1 MIKTLLNTHLTPSQL
16 IASINTLNMTAE
28 VKKLADQLPK
38 KTARTFDS
46 AHCAEILRL
55 TNTHTGTL
63 TLHCN
68 KSGNISLKAPD
79 NAPASEQ
86 LYSVPGNSVLFS
98 INAEPFSV
106 QLYNL
111 EDEHL
116 TRAELVIVDAGNPL
130 FIDGTQTLFDSN
142 AHGTGH
148 SAFIGSLNFPDKSAD
163 IYVFDRVSLQKTAWF
178 PHDDSAARYLVS
190 LELLE
195 AAQDPGAGKVAE
207 ELIYHYHPAVAWKA
221 FQMIHLVNPAA
232 ALGYAPLLRNLQ
244 NTRLNDL
251 LDQHAGEIA

>member
-1 MIKTLLNTHLTPSQL
+1 MIKTLLDADLTPSQL
-16 IASINTLNMTAE
+16 INRIKTLNMSAE
-28 VKKLADQLPK
+28 VKKLANQLPK
-38 KTARTFDS
+38 KTARTFES
-46 AHCAEILRL
+46 SQQAEILRR

-68 KSGNISLKAPD
+68 EVGNISLKTPD
-79 NAPASEQ
+79 NAPAPEH

-98 INAEPFSV
+98 INAASFSL
-106 QLYNL
+106 QLYKL

-116 TRAELVIVDAGNPL
+116 TRGELVIVDAGNPL

-142 AHGTGH
+142 VDGTGH
-148 SAFIGSLNFPDKSAD
+148 SAFIGSVNFPDKSAD
-163 IYVFDRVSLQKTAWF
+163 IYVFDRVSLQKIAWF

-195 AAQDPGAGKVAE
+195 AAQDPDASRVAE

-221 FQMIHLVNPAA
+221 FQIIHLLNPAT

-244 NTRLNDL
+244 NTRLNEL
-251 LDQHAGEIA
+251 LDQHGGEIA

>member
-1 MIKTLLNTHLTPSQL
+1 MITTLLNSDLTPSQ
-16 IASINTLNMTAE
+16 IITSIKTLNLSAE

-38 KTARTFDS
+38 QTANTS
-46 AHCAEILRL
+46 EPSYHAAIMKL

-68 KSGNISLKAPD
+68 NSGNISLKVPD
-79 NAPASEQ
+79 NAPTPEQ
-86 LYSVPGNSVLFS
+86 LYSVPGNSVLFA
-98 INAEPFSV
+98 INAESYSV
-106 QLYNL
+106 QLY
-111 EDEHL
+111 EVADEHL
-116 TRAELVIVDAGNPL
+116 TLGHRVIVDASNPL
-130 FIDGTQTLFDSN
+130 FIDGTKTVFDSN
-142 AHGTGH
+142 PDGTGH
-148 SAFIGSLNFPDKSAD
+148 SAFIGSFNFPDKSAD
-163 IYVFDRVSLQKTAWF
+163 IYVFDRVSLQKIAWF

-195 AAQDPGAGKVAE
+195 AARDPGAGKVAE

-221 FQMIHLVNPAA
+221 FQMIHRVNPAT
-232 ALGYAPLLRNLQ
+232 ALGYAPLLKNLQ

>member
-1 MIKTLLNTHLTPSQL
+1 MIKTLLSTDLTPSQL
-16 IASINTLNMTAE
+16 IARIKTLNMTAE
-28 VKKLADQLPK
+28 VKKLADPLPK
-38 KTARTFDS
+38 KTARAFDS
-46 AHCAEILRL
+46 SHGAEILRL

-79 NAPASEQ
+79 SAPASEQ

-98 INAEPFSV
+98 INAEPFPL
-106 QLYNL
+106 QLYEL

-232 ALGYAPLLRNLQ
+232 ALVYAPLLRNLQ
-244 NTRLNDL
+244 NTRLNNL
-251 LDQHAGEIA
+251 LDQHVGEMA

>member
-1 MIKTLLNTHLTPSQL
+1 MIKNLLNSDLKPSQ
-16 IASINTLNMTAE
+16 IISNIKKLNMTAE
-28 VKKLADQLPK
+28 VKKLADQSPK
-38 KTARTFDS
+38 QIDS
-46 AHCAEILRL
+46 TSEPSYRAAIMKL

-68 KSGNISLKAPD
+68 NSGNISLKVPD

-86 LYSVPGNSVLFS
+86 LYSVPGNSVLFA
-98 INAEPFSV
+98 INAEPFSI
-106 QLYNL
+106 QLYEV

-116 TRAELVIVDAGNPL
+116 ILGEKVVVDASNPL

-142 AHGTGH
+142 ADGTGH

-163 IYVFDRVSLQKTAWF
+163 IYVFDRVSLKKIAWF

-221 FQMIHLVNPAA
+221 FQMIHLVNPAT
-232 ALGYAPLLRNLQ
+232 ALGYEPILRNLQ
-244 NTRLNDL
+244 NTRVNDL
-251 LDQHAGEIA
+251 LDQHVGDIA

>member
-1 MIKTLLNTHLTPSQL
+1 MIKNLLNPDLTPSQ
-16 IASINTLNMTAE
+16 IINSIKKLNMSIE
-28 VKKLADQLPK
+28 VKNLANQLPK
-38 KTARTFDS
+38 QTAHTTDS
-46 AHCAEILRL
+46 FHHAEIMKL

-68 KSGNISLKAPD
+68 QHGNISLKVPDHAPT
-79 NAPASEQ
+79 PGQ
-86 LYSVPGNSVLFS
+86 LYSIPGKSVLFA
-98 INAEPFSV
+98 INAGSFPI
-106 QLYNL
+106 QLYEL

-116 TRAELVIVDAGNPL
+116 TRGERVIVDASNPL
-130 FIDGTQTLFDSN
+130 LIDGTQQLFDSN
-142 AHGTGH
+142 VNGTGH
-148 SAFIGSLNFPDKSAD
+148 FAFIGSLNFPDKNAD

-178 PHDDSAARYLVS
+178 PHHDSAARYLVS

-207 ELIYHYHPAVAWKA
+207 ELIYHFHPAVAWKA
-221 FQMIHLVNPAA
+221 FQMIHRVNPAT

-251 LDQHAGEIA
+251 LDQHVGEMA